1 MMSLAQLHM
10 FGRKTQH
17 ALVRRHS
24 TQLAALQLF
33 TSVLDVT
40 LAPQPGQVTTSG
52 RAVHTL
58 GNGRAGEAVAGYA
71 GGGGKSPAMGA
82 GRANKKNKGGVARRR
97 LYGGGMRG
105 KGRQG
110 WGGSNAAGAGRRES
124 TRGKTQWGG
133 YQEGEANRGG
143 RGATGGGSQQSS
155 EKRWAETLKAE
166 GDAVLAGR
174 GCEAWFLLF
183 SVRAR
188 ERSRARMRWQ

>member
-10 FGRKTQH
+10 LGRKTQH

-40 LAPQPGQVTTSG
+40 LAPHPGQVTTSG

-58 GNGRAGEAVAGYA
+58 GNGRPGGAVAGYA
-71 GGGGKSPAMGA
+71 GGKGKSPAMGA
-82 GRANKKNKGGVARRR
+82 GRANKWGVARRG

-110 WGGSNAAGAGRRES
+110 WGGGNAAGAGRRQS
-124 TRGKTQWGG
+124 TRGKTRR
-133 YQEGEANRGG
+133 RGG
-143 RGATGGGSQQSS
+143 GTRRVKPTGVERGRQ
-155 EKRWAETLKAE
+155 EE
-166 GDAVLAGR
+166 
-174 GCEAWFLLF
+174 EA
-183 SVRAR
+183 S
-188 ERSRARMRWQ
+188 